1 MHRMLK
7 KNSEWEVA
15 NKQATSGIS
24 GITSEYLL
32 TCCLLNNARQRR
44 DIMDTKE
51 IWNLS

>member
-15 NKQATSGIS
+15 NEQATSGIS
-24 GITSEYLL
+24 GITEYLL

-51 IWNLS
+51 IWDLY

>member
-15 NKQATSGIS
+15 NEQATSGIS
-24 GITSEYLL
+24 GIIEYLL

-51 IWNLS
+51 IWDLY